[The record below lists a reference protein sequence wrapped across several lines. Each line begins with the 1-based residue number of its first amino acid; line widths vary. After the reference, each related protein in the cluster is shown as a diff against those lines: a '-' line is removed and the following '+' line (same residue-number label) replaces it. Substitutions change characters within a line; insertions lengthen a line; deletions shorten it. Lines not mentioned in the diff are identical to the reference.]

1 MTWALLA
8 GLVLAVV
15 CVVRVRRR
23 GKLFT
28 VLRSEPISTM
38 HMEISGRH
46 TKKTRAALKAATAE
60 LW

>member
-8 GLVLAVV
+8 GLVLVV
-15 CVVRVRRR
+15 VVVHFRRR
-23 GKLFT
+23 RKLFM

-38 HMEISGRH
+38 HTEMSRRH
-46 TKKTRAALKAATAE
+46 TKKTRAALEAATAE